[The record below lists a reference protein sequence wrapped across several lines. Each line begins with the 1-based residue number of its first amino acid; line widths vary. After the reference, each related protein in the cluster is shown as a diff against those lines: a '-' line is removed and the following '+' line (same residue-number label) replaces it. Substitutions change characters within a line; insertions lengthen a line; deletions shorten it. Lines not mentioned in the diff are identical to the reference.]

1 MKLKIVNK
9 TKFFRSFILFTVA
22 LSFILLN
29 IGNKSAS
36 EEIQNY
42 KTITV
47 NSGDTLWSIAQ
58 YEKNENNYY
67 KDTDIREIVHDI
79 KEINNLKSSNLNVN
93 QSLKIPTNTI
103 VQ

>member
-9 TKFFRSFILFTVA
+9 SKFFRSFILLSVVVLFIL
-22 LSFILLN
+22 LSFI
-29 IGNKSAS
+29 NKSSS

-58 YEKNENNYY
+58 YEKNENAYY
-67 KDTDIREIVHDI
+67 KDSDIRDIVYDI
-79 KEINNLKSSNLNVN
+79 KEINNLSSCNLTIN
-93 QSLKIPTNTI
+93 QNLKIPINDVI
-103 VQ
+103 